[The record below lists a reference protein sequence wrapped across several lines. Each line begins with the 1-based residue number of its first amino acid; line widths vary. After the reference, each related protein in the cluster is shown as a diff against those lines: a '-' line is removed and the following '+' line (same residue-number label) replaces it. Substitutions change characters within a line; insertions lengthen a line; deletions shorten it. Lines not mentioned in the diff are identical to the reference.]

1 MNKTNNPVIHF
12 ASRQDAHEHVHMGP
26 AICGAGKAV
35 RGRED
40 DQYVAGDWANVTC
53 RNCQRWLKG
62 HNAREAAE
70 EREHLARTRPHGM
83 AIERLE
89 REHLAREEARCSRE
103 EAEARAAARC
113 FTVTPDLQAR
123 AEREGW
129 GIFNDAEVQRLDDDD
144 ANRGYV
150 LADDQAAVTLARAA
164 GVPVLDDG
172 TLDCDELRYAK
183 AVPPPVTSIESQ
195 VYIDGGQS
203 ALRAYRKHRP
213 AGHPDPCEACET
225 TETVY
230 AVSLS
235 VVVTMSGAPTCHT
248 KSAVFEHVVAW
259 LQTLSEQDSGDD
271 AIDEIKIIETHHA

>member
-53 RNCQRWLKG
+53 RNCHRWLKG

-70 EREHLARTRPHGM
+70 ERAHLAYEAAPPVTS
-83 AIERLE
+83 IESQVYIDGGLPALQAYR
-89 REHLAREEARCSRE
+89 RS
-103 EAEARAAARC
+103 RC

-150 LADDQAAVTLARAA
+150 LADDQAAVKLARAA

-172 TLDCDELRYAK
+172 TLDCDDLRYAK
-183 AVPPPVTSIESQ
+183 TEQA
-195 VYIDGGQS
+195 
-203 ALRAYRKHRP
+203 KHRP